1 MAGRGPV
8 KQSAVQS
15 PNILSMGERTPA
27 DLPRTM
33 VWLGD
38 RMHFK
43 VTEFKSALRNE
54 DLDSVHFFV
63 DEAGSRR
70 FELVVRLSSV
80 YREKMIWYDGATAGG
95 ASKHCLPAHV
105 FALVEEVLEP
115 LSRNAAKHLAF
126 RRSLVATLNYLLFDD
141 GRIVLTEPLIQ
152 GPYMDPIL
160 VGDAE
165 ELPPPALPAPPAA
178 AAAGQAAATAKASLP
193 PSALTP
199 KSASAAKR
207 GGAPAAA
214 ARAGPVSSDRPKR
227 PPRTFADMARSS
239 AVGRSGGPR

>member
-1 MAGRGPV
+1 M
-8 KQSAVQS
+8 
-15 PNILSMGERTPA
+15 
-27 DLPRTM
+27 
-33 VWLGD
+33 
-38 RMHFK
+38 
-43 VTEFKSALRNE
+43 
-54 DLDSVHFFV
+54 HFFV

-80 YREKMIWYDGATAGG
+80 YREKMIWYATCPACPTCTRQASTTHPGANYRYDGATAGG

-199 KSASAAKR
+199 KPASAAKR